1 MTRSQ
6 KAAVLAE
13 LVERLRAQDSWAG
26 ETHLQKAVFFLQT
39 MLGSPMGYDF
49 ILYKHGPFSFDL
61 RDELT
66 GLRADGI
73 LELEAQVPPY
83 GPRFATTGIGRG
95 IAERHPKTLEGQA
108 ARLDFV
114 ANLFHGKGV
123 KELERLA
130 TALYSSLENGWNAS
144 VEDRARFLNEIKPH
158 VSLDEAREA
167 VSALDALH
175 AEAQHRG
182 LEQNYLSV

>member
-6 KAAVLAE
+6 KAAVLTQ
-13 LVERLRAQDSWAG
+13 LVDKLRAQGSWAG
-26 ETHLQKAVFFLQT
+26 ETHLQKAIFFLQE
-39 MLGSPMGYDF
+39 MLRSPMGFDF

-73 LELEAQVPPY
+73 LELEPQLPPY
-83 GPRFATTGIGRG
+83 GPRFATTSVGRG
-95 IAERHPKTLEGQA
+95 LVERHPKTLEGQA
-108 ARLDFV
+108 DRVTFV

-130 TALYSSLENGWNAS
+130 TALYSSLEKGWDAT
-144 VEDRARFLNEIKPH
+144 VESRARFLNEIKPH
-158 VSLDEAREA
+158 VSLEEAREA
-167 VSALDALH
+167 VGSLDALH
-175 AEAQHRG
+175 AEAQRRG
-182 LEQNYLSV
+182 LDQSYI